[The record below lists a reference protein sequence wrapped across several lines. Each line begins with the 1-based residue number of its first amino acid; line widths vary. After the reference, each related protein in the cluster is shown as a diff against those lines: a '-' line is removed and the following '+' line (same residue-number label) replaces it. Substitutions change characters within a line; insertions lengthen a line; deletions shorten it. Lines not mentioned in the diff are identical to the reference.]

1 MPARLAWLQA
11 HKLKKLDSPAGPLIS
26 NVIKLNRK
34 NLLKRK
40 TRRMNK
46 NSLEDV
52 KEPINGN
59 KIRNPELREEVQRT

>member
-1 MPARLAWLQA
+1 
-11 HKLKKLDSPAGPLIS
+11 
-26 NVIKLNRK
+26 
-34 NLLKRK
+34 
-40 TRRMNK
+40 MNK